1 MALKLEKE
9 RLLPSRTEVTVIGS
23 CFEKVLEENISSQI
37 LARFEKALSR
47 LRKSSCIC
55 LHLWEV
61 DASVDQC
68 LSGSKR

>member
-23 CFEKVLEENISSQI
+23 CFEKVLEENISSQT
-37 LARFEKALSR
+37 LARFENALSR
-47 LRKSSCIC
+47 LRKSSCVC

-68 LSGSKR
+68 LSGSEC